1 MGEFGI
7 GIKRSQQTFQEH
19 ELIKRGTQEKEQKLT
34 LQSYI
39 TPQRN
44 GEHKNS
50 KQSQSQTANNSTPQ
64 WEELD
69 NWELEMV
76 VGGFDTYPPSACVG
90 VPTPPCRD
98 VPIPPTYYECKCR
111 DVPTPPS
118 RWWWWWPRWG

>member
-19 ELIKRGTQEKEQKLT
+19 ELIKRGTQEKEQELT

-50 KQSQSQTANNSTPQ
+50 KQSQSQTANNSRPQ
-64 WEELD
+64 GQELD
-69 NWELEMV
+69 DWELEMV
-76 VGGFDTYPPSACVG
+76 VGGRPLWKNIPKRSILCAANTNPL
-90 VPTPPCRD
+90 PTL
-98 VPIPPTYYECKCR
+98 
-111 DVPTPPS
+111 
-118 RWWWWWPRWG
+118 W

>member
-1 MGEFGI
+1 MGQFEI

-19 ELIKRGTQEKEQKLT
+19 ELIKRGTQEKEQELT

-64 WEELD
+64 GQELD
-69 NWELEMV
+69 DWELEMV
-76 VGGFDTYPPSACVG
+76 VGGIAYNS
-90 VPTPPCRD
+90 PTPP
-98 VPIPPTYYECKCR
+98 
-111 DVPTPPS
+111 TP
-118 RWWWWWPRWG
+118 WPWRRSWYFRY

>member
-19 ELIKRGTQEKEQKLT
+19 ELIKRGTQAKEQELT

-64 WEELD
+64 CEELD
-69 NWELEMV
+69 DWELEMV
-76 VGGFDTYPPSACVG
+76 VGGKPALWQLPWAQFGWQPAAHWTKATIAAAHWTNTL
-90 VPTPPCRD
+90 PTL
-98 VPIPPTYYECKCR
+98 
-111 DVPTPPS
+111 
-118 RWWWWWPRWG
+118 W

>member
-19 ELIKRGTQEKEQKLT
+19 ELIKRGTQEKEQELT

-50 KQSQSQTANNSTPQ
+50 KQSQSQTANNSKPQ
-64 WEELD
+64 GQELD
-69 NWELEMV
+69 DWELSQGQELDDWELEMV
-76 VGGFDTYPPSACVG
+76 VGGSTSQTPTQ
-90 VPTPPCRD
+90 PTP
-98 VPIPPTYYECKCR
+98 
-111 DVPTPPS
+111 
-118 RWWWWWPRWG
+118 WP

>member
-19 ELIKRGTQEKEQKLT
+19 ELIKRGTQAKEQELT

-64 WEELD
+64 WEKLHD
-69 NWELEMV
+69 WELEMV
-76 VGGFDTYPPSACVG
+76 VGGKDGCGWPGHEELWPSTRERRSYITEETADHCN
-90 VPTPPCRD
+90 
-98 VPIPPTYYECKCR
+98 KK
-111 DVPTPPS
+111 PS
-118 RWWWWWPRWG
+118 PWRRCP